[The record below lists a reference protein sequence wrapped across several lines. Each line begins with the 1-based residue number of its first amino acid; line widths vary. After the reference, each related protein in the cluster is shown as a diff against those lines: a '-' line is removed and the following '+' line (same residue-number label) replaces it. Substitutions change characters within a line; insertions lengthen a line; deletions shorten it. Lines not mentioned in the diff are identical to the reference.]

1 MKKEASTVTSIT
13 FIPERLNRR
22 PAVFRGMT
30 FFELVLVIAIGAVLG
45 AILGL
50 LVFLLF
56 PIDWYVIPMGML
68 AIGYLSMRFGGVYIS
83 RLKRGKPD
91 TWLDRFVEFKIH
103 PSQFITSSHY
113 WSIKRTVKKAK
124 KK

>member
-1 MKKEASTVTSIT
+1 MKEGASTTETIT

-30 FFELVLVIAIGAVLG
+30 FFELVLVMFIGAALG
-45 AILGL
+45 ALLGL
-50 LVFLLF
+50 LVILLF
-56 PIDWYVIPMGML
+56 PVDWYAIPMGML
-68 AIGYLSMRFGGVYIS
+68 AIGYLAMRFGGAYIS

-91 TWLDRFVEFKIH
+91 TWLDRFVEFKTH
-103 PSQFITSSHY
+103 PSKFITTSHY

-124 KK
+124 RK

>member
-1 MKKEASTVTSIT
+1 MKEGSSTETIS

-30 FFELVLVIAIGAVLG
+30 FFELILMMCIGASLGAVFGVLVILI
-45 AILGL
+45 
-50 LVFLLF
+50 F
-56 PIDWYVIPMGML
+56 PVDWYAIPMGML
-68 AIGYLSMRFGGVYIS
+68 AVGYLSIRFGGAYIS

-91 TWLDRFVEFKIH
+91 TWLDRFVEFKTR
-103 PSQFITSSHY
+103 PSNFITTSQY

-124 KK
+124 RK